1 MGSRSALAT
10 LLVAGAGMLCAA
22 LFAPAAGGQAPAAQC
37 GTTHWVGAWAADP
50 AGTLGAGFAD
60 QTLRMVL
67 TPHVGGSQLRIH
79 LSNRFGP
86 KPVAFNHAAIGLRQS
101 GAGIVPGSSHQV
113 TFGGQLGVIV
123 PAGADA
129 VSDPVS
135 MTVAP
140 FQDVAVSLYLMSP
153 TGPATGHYIARER
166 SYLTGRS
173 AGDHTGDEGAGAFVG
188 STTTTDYL
196 DGVDVLGPAGVG
208 AAVLFGDSVTDGY
221 ENAGPGSS
229 EEQGGIDL
237 DHRYPDYLAR
247 RLVAEP
253 GGQRLSVVNA
263 GISGN
268 RLLADGQGTAAGR
281 SGLSRLDPDV
291 LGVPGV
297 TDAIVLEGINDI
309 ALLASANQVE
319 TALHQAVDH
328 LHAGGLHVL
337 LGTIPPAGTG
347 LLNLGTLLP
356 AIYIDSSANAVRLAV
371 NTWIRS
377 GASGADGVVDFD
389 KALRSATLPN
399 ELNPDL
405 DSGDHVH
412 PSYLGYKRMADS
424 IDLSSLRGGQ
434 CAAASGRAAT
444 TLRVRVAA
452 RTGRRL
458 HVSGSLTGAGAGC
471 AGTQVTVRILH
482 GGKTVLKRRL
492 RVTAGCVFSATPS
505 VRARGRM
512 EVRESFAGSSGLL
525 PTKARAVFVRMR

>member
-1 MGSRSALAT
+1 MGSRSALAA
-10 LLVAGAGMLCAA
+10 LLAAGAGILGAA
-22 LFAPAAGGQAPAAQC
+22 VFAPGASGQAPSAEC

-50 AGTLGAGFAD
+50 GGTLGAGFAD
-60 QTLRMVL
+60 QTLRMIL
-67 TPHVGGSQLRIH
+67 TPHIGGSQLRIH

-86 KPVAFNHAAIGLRQS
+86 KPVSINHVAIAVRQS
-101 GAGIVPGSSHQV
+101 GAAIIPGSSHQV

-123 PAGADA
+123 PVGADVA
-129 VSDPVS
+129 SDPVS

-140 FQDVAVSLYLMSP
+140 FEDLAVSLYLMSP
-153 TGPATGHYIARER
+153 TPPATGHYIARER

-173 AGDHTGDEGAGAFVG
+173 AGDHTGDEAAGAFVG

-208 AAVLFGDSVTDGY
+208 TVVTFGDSVTDGF
-221 ENAGPGSS
+221 ENAGPGMG

-297 TDAIVLEGINDI
+297 TDAI
-309 ALLASANQVE
+309 
-319 TALHQAVDH
+319 H
-328 LHAGGLHVL
+328 LDRRLRLRDDDRGGVSGVVIVAGRIRERPRRRAARHVGEL
-337 LGTIPPAGTG
+337 RAQIQTVQR
-347 LLNLGTLLP
+347 
-356 AIYIDSSANAVRLAV
+356 SSANAVRLAV
-371 NTWIRS
+371 NAWIRS

-389 KALRSATLPN
+389 KALRSATNAN
-399 ELNPDL
+399 ELNPGF

-412 PSYLGYKRMADS
+412 PSYLGYQRMANT
-424 IDLSSLRGGQ
+424 IDLTSLRGGQ
-434 CAAASGRAAT
+434 CAAAAPRAAT
-444 TLRVRVAA
+444 TLRLRAAA
-452 RTGRRL
+452 RSGQRL
-458 HVSGSLTGAGAGC
+458 HVSGSLGGVGAGAC
-471 AGTQVTVRILH
+471 AATKVTVRVQVNA
-482 GGKTVLKRRL
+482 TRDKR
-492 RVTAGCVFSATPS
+492 
-505 VRARGRM
+505 
-512 EVRESFAGSSGLL
+512 
-525 PTKARAVFVRMR
+525 